1 MAIPTCYQ
9 YSIIYTKQY
18 YIPPNIFLTMSRGD
32 GNRDDQLLKKQI
44 MVLNRH
50 LPRRRKTLKELL
62 EEEKPH
68 VLGTDG
74 SRHRFKK
81 AELDKISL
89 LIPEGSW
96 ERLKLPIY
104 IEISSE
110 MSGSRIK
117 GKLECE
123 LVCQIL
129 NKDDCGEEIY
139 IYRGDTKVVRR
150 ELPTTSQY
158 IFLVK

>member
-1 MAIPTCYQ
+1 MR
-9 YSIIYTKQY
+9 
-18 YIPPNIFLTMSRGD
+18 RGD
-32 GNRDDQLLKKQI
+32 QNQDDRLLKKQI

-50 LPRRRKTLKELL
+50 IPRRRKTLKELL
-62 EEEKPH
+62 EEDRPH

-81 AELDKISL
+81 NELNKIAS
-89 LIPEGSW
+89 LIPKTSQAQ
-96 ERLKLPIY
+96 LKLPLY

-117 GKLECE
+117 GKLECM
-123 LVCQIL
+123 LVCEIL
-129 NKDDCGEEIY
+129 GKNDCGEEIY
-139 IYRGDTKVVRR
+139 IYRGDVRVVRR

>member
-1 MAIPTCYQ
+1 MLLFYI
-9 YSIIYTKQY
+9 KQY
-18 YIPPNIFLTMSRGD
+18 YITPNIFLTMRREDVSRE
-32 GNRDDQLLKKQI
+32 DQLLKKQI

-50 LPRRRKTLKELL
+50 LPQRRKNLKELL

-68 VLGTDG
+68 VIGTDG

-81 AELDKISL
+81 KELKKISL
-89 LIPEGSW
+89 IIHKGSW
-96 ERLKLPIY
+96 GQLKLPLY

-117 GKLECE
+117 GKLECK

-129 NKDDCGEEIY
+129 NNEDCGEEIY
-139 IYRGDTKVVRR
+139 IYRGDTKLVRK

-158 IFLVK
+158 IFLIK

>member
-1 MAIPTCYQ
+1 MR
-9 YSIIYTKQY
+9 
-18 YIPPNIFLTMSRGD
+18 NGD
-32 GNRDDQLLKKQI
+32 QNQKDRLLKKQI

-62 EEEKPH
+62 EEDRPH

-81 AELDKISL
+81 NELDKIAS
-89 LIPEGSW
+89 LIPKRSW
-96 ERLKLPIY
+96 AQLKLPLY

-117 GKLECE
+117 GKLECQ

-139 IYRGDTKVVRR
+139 IYRGDVKVVRR

-158 IFLVK
+158 IFLIK

>member
-1 MAIPTCYQ
+1 MR
-9 YSIIYTKQY
+9 
-18 YIPPNIFLTMSRGD
+18 RGD
-32 GNRDDQLLKKQI
+32 QNQKDRLLKKQI

-50 LPRRRKTLKELL
+50 IPRRRKTLKELL
-62 EEEKPH
+62 EEDRPH
-68 VLGTDG
+68 VRGTDG

-81 AELDKISL
+81 KELDKIAS
-89 LIPEGSW
+89 LIPKTSW
-96 ERLKLPIY
+96 AQLKLPLY

-117 GKLECE
+117 GKIECQ

-129 NKDDCGEEIY
+129 NRDDCGEEIY
-139 IYRGDTKVVRR
+139 IYRGDVKVVRR

-158 IFLVK
+158 IFLIK

>member
-1 MAIPTCYQ
+1 MR
-9 YSIIYTKQY
+9 
-18 YIPPNIFLTMSRGD
+18 RGD
-32 GNRDDQLLKKQI
+32 QNQNDRLLKKQI

-50 LPRRRKTLKELL
+50 IPRRRKTLKELL
-62 EEEKPH
+62 EEDRPH

-81 AELDKISL
+81 NELNKIASI
-89 LIPEGSW
+89 IPKTSQAQ
-96 ERLKLPIY
+96 LKLPLY

-117 GKLECE
+117 GKLECM
-123 LVCQIL
+123 LVCEIL
-129 NKDDCGEEIY
+129 GNDYCGEEIY
-139 IYRGDTKVVRR
+139 IYRGDVRVVRR

>member
-1 MAIPTCYQ
+1 
-9 YSIIYTKQY
+9 
-18 YIPPNIFLTMSRGD
+18 
-32 GNRDDQLLKKQI
+32 

-62 EEEKPH
+62 GEERPH
-68 VLGTDG
+68 VLSNDGT
-74 SRHRFKK
+74 RHRFKK
-81 AELDKISL
+81 KELDKIASF
-89 LIPEGSW
+89 ISPDKWGQ
-96 ERLKLPIY
+96 LKLPLY

-117 GKLECE
+117 GKLECRV
-123 LVCQIL
+123 VCRIL
-129 NKDDCGEEIY
+129 EKEDCGEEIY
-139 IYRGDTKVVRR
+139 IYRADVKIVRR

>member
-1 MAIPTCYQ
+1 M
-9 YSIIYTKQY
+9 
-18 YIPPNIFLTMSRGD
+18 LRGE
-32 GNRDDQLLKKQI
+32 GNQKERLLKKQI

-62 EEEKPH
+62 GEDKPH

-81 AELDKISL
+81 NELENIAS
-89 LIPEGSW
+89 LIPEESW
-96 ERLKLPIY
+96 EKLKLPLY

-117 GKLECE
+117 GNVECRV
-123 LVCQIL
+123 VCQIL
-129 NKDDCGEEIY
+129 EKDDCSEEIY
-139 IYRGDTKVVRR
+139 IYRGEVKVVRSK
-150 ELPTTSQY
+150 LPTTSQY
-158 IFLVK
+158 IFLIK

>member
-62 EEEKPH
+62 GEEKPH

-117 GKLECE
+117 GKLECK

>member
-1 MAIPTCYQ
+1 MQTCFQ
-9 YSIIYTKQY
+9 YLVGHTKQY
-18 YIPPNIFLTMSRGD
+18 YIPLNIFLTMRRGE
-32 GNRDDQLLKKQI
+32 GNREDQLLKKQI

-50 LPRRRKTLKELL
+50 IPRRRKTLKELL

-81 AELDKISL
+81 KELDKISSL
-89 LIPEGSW
+89 LPEESW
-96 ERLKLPIY
+96 GRLKLPLY
-104 IEISSE
+104 IEVSSQI
-110 MSGSRIK
+110 SGSRIK
-117 GKLECE
+117 GKLECK

-139 IYRGDTKVVRR
+139 IYRMDTKIVRR

>member
-1 MAIPTCYQ
+1 M
-9 YSIIYTKQY
+9 
-18 YIPPNIFLTMSRGD
+18 RGD
-32 GNRDDQLLKKQI
+32 GNQDDRLLKKQI

-50 LPRRRKTLKELL
+50 LPQRRKTLKELL

-68 VLGTDG
+68 VIGTDG

-81 AELDKISL
+81 NELDKISSM
-89 LIPEGSW
+89 IPEVSW
-96 ERLKLPIY
+96 GRLKLPLY
-104 IEISSE
+104 IEISSQ

-129 NKDDCGEEIY
+129 NKEDCGEEIY
-139 IYRGDTKVVRR
+139 IYRGDTKIVRR
-150 ELPTTSQY
+150 KLPTTSQH
-158 IFLVK
+158 IFLIK

>member
-1 MAIPTCYQ
+1 MR
-9 YSIIYTKQY
+9 
-18 YIPPNIFLTMSRGD
+18 RGD
-32 GNRDDQLLKKQI
+32 QNQDDRLLKKQI

-50 LPRRRKTLKELL
+50 IPRRRKTLKELL
-62 EEEKPH
+62 EEDRPH

-81 AELDKISL
+81 NELNKIAS
-89 LIPEGSW
+89 LIPKTSW
-96 ERLKLPIY
+96 AQLKLPLY

-117 GKLECE
+117 GKLECM
-123 LVCQIL
+123 LVCEIL
-129 NKDDCGEEIY
+129 GKNDCGEEIY
-139 IYRGDTKVVRR
+139 IYRGDVRVVRR

>member
-1 MAIPTCYQ
+1 MR
-9 YSIIYTKQY
+9 
-18 YIPPNIFLTMSRGD
+18 RGD
-32 GNRDDQLLKKQI
+32 QNQDDRLLKKQI

-50 LPRRRKTLKELL
+50 IPRRRKTLKELL
-62 EEEKPH
+62 EEDRPH

-81 AELDKISL
+81 NELNKIAS
-89 LIPEGSW
+89 LIPKTSQAQ
-96 ERLKLPIY
+96 LKLPLY

-117 GKLECE
+117 GKLECM
-123 LVCQIL
+123 LVCEIL
-129 NKDDCGEEIY
+129 GKNDCGEEIY
-139 IYRGDTKVVRR
+139 IYRGDVRVVRR
-150 ELPTTSQY
+150 ELATTSQY

>member
-1 MAIPTCYQ
+1 
-9 YSIIYTKQY
+9 
-18 YIPPNIFLTMSRGD
+18 MSRGD
-32 GNRDDQLLKKQI
+32 VNREERLLKKQI

-62 EEEKPH
+62 EEDRPH
-68 VLGTDG
+68 VLGSDG
-74 SRHRFKK
+74 TRHRFKK
-81 AELDKISL
+81 KELKKIASFISPDKW
-89 LIPEGSW
+89 GQ
-96 ERLKLPIY
+96 LKLPLY

-117 GKLECE
+117 GKLECQV
-123 LVCQIL
+123 VCRIL
-129 NKDDCGEEIY
+129 EKEDCGEEIY
-139 IYRGDTKVVRR
+139 IYRADVKVVRR

>member
-1 MAIPTCYQ
+1 MR
-9 YSIIYTKQY
+9 
-18 YIPPNIFLTMSRGD
+18 RGD
-32 GNRDDQLLKKQI
+32 QNQKDRLLKKQI

-50 LPRRRKTLKELL
+50 IPRRRKTLKELL
-62 EEEKPH
+62 EEDRPH

-81 AELDKISL
+81 KELDKIAS
-89 LIPEGSW
+89 LIPKTSW
-96 ERLKLPIY
+96 AQLKLPLY

-110 MSGSRIK
+110 LSGSRIK
-117 GKLECE
+117 GKLECQ

-139 IYRGDTKVVRR
+139 IYRGDVKVVRR

-158 IFLVK
+158 IFLIK

>member
-1 MAIPTCYQ
+1 M
-9 YSIIYTKQY
+9 IYTKQY
-18 YIPPNIFLTMSRGD
+18 YIPPNIFLTMRRED
-32 GNRDDQLLKKQI
+32 GNRDDRLLKKQI

-62 EEEKPH
+62 DEEKPH

-81 AELDKISL
+81 NELDKIAS
-89 LIPEGSW
+89 LIPEGLGG
-96 ERLKLPIY
+96 RLKLPLY

-117 GKLECE
+117 GKLECKV
-123 LVCQIL
+123 VCQIL

-158 IFLVK
+158 IFLVE

>member
-1 MAIPTCYQ
+1 M
-9 YSIIYTKQY
+9 
-18 YIPPNIFLTMSRGD
+18 MRGD
-32 GNRDDQLLKKQI
+32 GNQDDRLLKKQI

-62 EEEKPH
+62 GEEKPH

-81 AELDKISL
+81 NELDKIASL
-89 LIPEGSW
+89 ISEGSW
-96 ERLKLPIY
+96 GRLKLPLY

-117 GKLECE
+117 GKLECKV
-123 LVCQIL
+123 VCQIL

>member
-1 MAIPTCYQ
+1 M
-9 YSIIYTKQY
+9 
-18 YIPPNIFLTMSRGD
+18 MRGD
-32 GNRDDQLLKKQI
+32 GNQDDRLLKKQI

-50 LPRRRKTLKELL
+50 LPQRRKTLKELL

-68 VLGTDG
+68 VIGTDG

-81 AELDKISL
+81 NELDKISSM
-89 LIPEGSW
+89 IPEVSW
-96 ERLKLPIY
+96 GRLKLPLY
-104 IEISSE
+104 IEISSQ

-129 NKDDCGEEIY
+129 NKEDCGEEIY
-139 IYRGDTKVVRR
+139 IYRGDTKIVRR
-150 ELPTTSQY
+150 KLPTTSQH
-158 IFLVK
+158 IFLIK

>member
-1 MAIPTCYQ
+1 M
-9 YSIIYTKQY
+9 
-18 YIPPNIFLTMSRGD
+18 LRGD
-32 GNRDDQLLKKQI
+32 EKRENGLLKKQI

-62 EEEKPH
+62 GEDKPH

-81 AELDKISL
+81 NELHKIAS
-89 LIPEGSW
+89 LIPEESW
-96 ERLKLPIY
+96 GKLKLPLY

-110 MSGSRIK
+110 MSGSRVK
-117 GKLECE
+117 GNIECNV
-123 LVCQIL
+123 VCQIL
-129 NKDDCGEEIY
+129 GKDDCSEEIY
-139 IYRGDTKVVRR
+139 IYRGEVKVVRR

-158 IFLVK
+158 IFLIR

>member
-1 MAIPTCYQ
+1 
-9 YSIIYTKQY
+9 
-18 YIPPNIFLTMSRGD
+18 
-32 GNRDDQLLKKQI
+32 

-62 EEEKPH
+62 GEEKPH

-81 AELDKISL
+81 NELNKIAS
-89 LIPEGSW
+89 LIPEESW
-96 ERLKLPIY
+96 EKLKLPLY

-117 GKLECE
+117 GNIECRV
-123 LVCQIL
+123 VCQIL
-129 NKDDCGEEIY
+129 EKEDCDEEIY
-139 IYRGDTKVVRR
+139 IYRGEVKVVRR

-158 IFLVK
+158 MFLIK

>member
-1 MAIPTCYQ
+1 
-9 YSIIYTKQY
+9 
-18 YIPPNIFLTMSRGD
+18 MSRGD
-32 GNRDDQLLKKQI
+32 QNQKDRLLKKQI

-50 LPRRRKTLKELL
+50 IPSRRKTLKELL
-62 EEEKPH
+62 EEDRPH

-81 AELDKISL
+81 KELDKIAS
-89 LIPEGSW
+89 LIPKTSW
-96 ERLKLPIY
+96 AQLKLPLY

-117 GKLECE
+117 GKLECQ

-139 IYRGDTKVVRR
+139 IYRGDVKVVRQ

-158 IFLVK
+158 IFLIK